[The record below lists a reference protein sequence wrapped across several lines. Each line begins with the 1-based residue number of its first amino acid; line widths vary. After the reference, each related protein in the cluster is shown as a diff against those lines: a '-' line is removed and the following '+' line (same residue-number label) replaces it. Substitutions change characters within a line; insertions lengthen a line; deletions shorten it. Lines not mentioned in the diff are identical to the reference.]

1 MPDPDAVARALARL
15 ADGSHRQYGSGDA
28 TPEHTV
34 AEAEAAIESVDGAA
48 AFVDAGGE
56 AALRRA
62 VDAAE
67 DADEDGFAARGRAV
81 LTTLDAFRD
90 AAAAGDEPP
99 ASDAGTTST
108 PLAQP
113 SSREGA

>member
-15 ADGSHRQYGSGDA
+15 ADGRQRQYDA
-28 TPEHTV
+28 DDAEPERTV
-34 AEAEAAIESVDGAA
+34 ADAEAAIESVDGAA
-48 AFVDAGGE
+48 AFVDDGGE
-56 AALRRA
+56 VGLRHA

-67 DADEDGFAARGRAV
+67 NAGDDGVAARGRAV

-90 AAAAGDEPP
+90 AAANSDERPAGD
-99 ASDAGTTST
+99 ARTTST
-108 PLAQP
+108 TLAQR

>member
-15 ADGSHRQYGSGDA
+15 ADGSHRRHGTDD
-28 TPEHTV
+28 TEPERTV
-34 AEAEAAIESVDGAA
+34 AEAETAIESVDSAA
-48 AFVDAGGE
+48 AFVDDDGE

-62 VDAAE
+62 VDVAE
-67 DADEDGFAARGRAV
+67 NAGDDGLAARGRAV

-90 AAAAGDEPP
+90 AATGGDERP
-99 ASDAGTTST
+99 ADDGRTTST